1 MTQASRSSDYGFR
14 RGLYRDRENGWIFGV
29 CAGIADRFNLRLFA
43 VRLVAAISLLV
54 FFWAT
59 VLVYILATV
68 LIREKPLMYA
78 GRVSEHEFWRRRD
91 YWSQS

>member
-1 MTQASRSSDYGFR
+1 MTEASRSSDHGFR

-29 CAGIADRFNLRLFA
+29 CAGIADRFNLRLSA
-43 VRLVAAISLLV
+43 VRLVAVISLLV

-59 VLVYILATV
+59 ALFYILATV
-68 LIREKPLMYA
+68 LIREKPLMYS